1 MKFACFEGIS
11 VIEGTKVTEGEK
23 YAKFDFKIYLLPV
36 LRDDYLLRCQH
47 HCAVTPLSRIES

>member
-23 YAKFDFKIYLLPV
+23 YAKFDFKIYPLPV
-36 LRDDYLLRCQH
+36 FRGVYLLLYEH